1 MNYTQPFK
9 KSPVIKSYTIELCFQ
24 FKNATTSMMVET
36 NSASAGLNA
45 IYDSLYDAYDDLWS
59 SGGADVKVV
68 ELTLKD
74 EHNNTVVVCDDEYG
88 GVDWLEQ
95 MLVAAS
101 IIEFDGEKRP
111 LPEPH

>member
-9 KSPVIKSYTIELCFQ
+9 KSPVIKSHLVELCFQ
-24 FKNATTSMMVET
+24 FKDATTSMVVET
-36 NSASAGLNA
+36 KSANAGYNA
-45 IYDSLYDAYDDLWS
+45 IYDSLYDAYDALWS
-59 SGGADVKVV
+59 ASGADVKVV

-74 EHNNTVVVCDDEYG
+74 KDNNAVVVSDDEYG

-101 IIEFDGEKRP
+101 IVEFDGEKKVAA
-111 LPEPH
+111 